1 MEGRL
6 YGNEFRTT
14 IVCVDQYDERGVPA
28 GRLYNPYLAE
38 GEQFRSLMEFIRK
51 MEELLNGTRLP
62 QAYAQPRSFSGGCG
76 VSVEEPPDAAVREGR
91 IGTFT
96 LRVLFRQNSSWQGSV
111 TWLEGR
117 KEEKFRSALELFH
130 LMDSA
135 LSDELAEQ
143 NKLSAFG

>member
-14 IVCVDQYDERGVPA
+14 IVCVDQYDERGVLA

-38 GEQFRSLMEFIRK
+38 GEQFHSLMEFIRR

-62 QAYAQPRSFSGGCG
+62 QAYAQPRTFSGGQG
-76 VSVEEPPDAAVREGR
+76 VTAEELPDSTAREGKL
-91 IGTFT
+91 GTFA
-96 LRVLFRQNSSWQGSV
+96 LRVLFRQNASWQGSV

-130 LMDSA
+130 LMGSA
-135 LSDELAEQ
+135 LSGELTARD
-143 NKLSAFG
+143 NLSASG

>member
-14 IVCVDQYDERGVPA
+14 MVCVDQYDESGVLT
-28 GRLYNPYLAE
+28 GRLYNPYLTG

-51 MEELLNGTRLP
+51 MEELLDGTRLP
-62 QAYAQPRSFSGGCG
+62 QAYAKPRSFAADHNA
-76 VSVEEPPDAAVREGR
+76 VPDMPPDSAVREGKL
-91 IGTFT
+91 GTFA
-96 LRVLFRQNSSWQGSV
+96 LRVLFRQNASWQGSV

-130 LMDSA
+130 LMGSA
-135 LSDELAEQ
+135 LNGELEEQ
-143 NKLSAFG
+143 KDLAASG